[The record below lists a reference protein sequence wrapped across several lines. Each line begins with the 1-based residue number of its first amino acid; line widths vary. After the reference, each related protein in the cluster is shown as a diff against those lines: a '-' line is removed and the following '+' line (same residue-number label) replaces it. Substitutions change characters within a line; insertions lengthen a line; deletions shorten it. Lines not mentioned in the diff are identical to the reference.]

1 MKGFV
6 RISLPNSWNQ
16 PALCRR
22 SAHFISLQRDYE
34 PTTFIC
40 PEMIIL
46 HPTSA
51 ERDEMRHRIPVPQG
65 VAIETKFSLERR
77 ESERAGLASRWVAS
91 KSYHPAKKRQRGLN
105 HPRLIMTPI
114 TERLNHRYSRR
125 KTDRREIQIQEIRR
139 SVSHSQNTTHDQM
152 NWLGSAQSSK
162 GAGALPPPSELT

>member
-22 SAHFISLQRDYE
+22 SAHFISLQRNYE

-51 ERDEMRHRIPVPQG
+51 EQNEMRHRIPVPQG
-65 VAIETKFSLERR
+65 FAIETRFSFERR
-77 ESERAGLASRWVAS
+77 ESERAELASQWVER
-91 KSYHPAKKRQRGLN
+91 KCYHPAPAKKRQRVEPPATYHDAFN
-105 HPRLIMTPI
+105 RKAKSSIFPK
-114 TERLNHRYSRR
+114 

-139 SVSHSQNTTHDQM
+139 SISYS
-152 NWLGSAQSSK
+152 
-162 GAGALPPPSELT
+162 